1 MYSVRANLFAERLKR
16 VHGKAAD
23 QVLRFARG
31 SPANRGQATLLGF
44 SSQGLFRKIHIV
56 FEKCVVLLVI
66 SSSVQLSKSI
76 NLLERN
82 G

>member
-1 MYSVRANLFAERLKR
+1 MHSVKANLLAERLKR

-44 SSQGLFRKIHIV
+44 SSQGLFRKIHYCI
-56 FEKCVVLLVI
+56 
-66 SSSVQLSKSI
+66 
-76 NLLERN
+76 
-82 G
+82 